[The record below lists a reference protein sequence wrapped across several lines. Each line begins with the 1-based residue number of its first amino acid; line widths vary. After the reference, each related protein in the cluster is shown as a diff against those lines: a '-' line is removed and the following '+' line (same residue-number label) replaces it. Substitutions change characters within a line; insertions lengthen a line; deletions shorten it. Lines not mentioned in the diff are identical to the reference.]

1 MSGAAIAKCWTFASS
16 SGGGRYQTLLYVNGT
31 TSCECPGWCRR
42 VAADGSRSCKHTRSV
57 LMGNADR
64 ECLSMHDYGTTA
76 AAPISTVMPARRATT
91 PVTPFGQLGR
101 RKIQTT

>member
-1 MSGAAIAKCWTFASS
+1 
-16 SGGGRYQTLLYVNGT
+16 
-31 TSCECPGWCRR
+31 
-42 VAADGSRSCKHTRSV
+42 
-57 LMGNADR
+57 MGNADR

-91 PVTPFGQLGR
+91 PVTPFGQLGL